1 MNIDFIIQYK
11 EANNIV
17 AYGYIE
23 KDILS
28 VEKTSI
34 VITHNKLLDI
44 INDDKYSFF
53 ETNTDKVP
61 LMYINLYNIKDVS
74 ENSYEKIEKTNVSFN
89 SGREL
94 SMYNKNINDIKSA
107 MRSTLNILQE
117 CIKQNT
123 YKPNIKDLEDGIYS
137 VVV

>member
-23 KDILS
+23 KDFLS